1 MFSDQAASA
10 ALPGLENCRHGQNK
24 LPPFLPATKGKAAL
38 GRDRSECGPG
48 FLHRVDAEKSQ
59 KPYHG

>member
-38 GRDRSECGPG
+38 AGTALNVVPV
-48 FLHRVDAEKSQ
+48 FYTA
-59 KPYHG
+59 